1 MILKEIYITSFGNL
15 ENFKLDFSKD
25 LNSFCF
31 DNGYGK
37 TTITYF
43 IRAMFYGLAK
53 SSKNQFIRRRVTPFN
68 KTQFGGYLIFIDNGK
83 TYKIERTFAKSNA
96 DDTLTVYVD
105 GRESNELGDIPGLK
119 LFNLNEESFNNTIFI
134 TPKDLTFSADG
145 ELKTKLGHYVD
156 GEDETIGFDKALENL
171 DKYRKTFVPDK
182 EKDKNGLIAN
192 KKNQILDLE
201 SNQSQLK
208 TFKDSLEEHKK
219 RYDQL
224 NNDVKKI
231 QEELS
236 KASSLNGLIKDWET
250 YDRFQNNVNEL
261 KKNIS
266 DINAS
271 YPHGMP
277 LDEQIENIKNKEK
290 EKEEARSKLNNL
302 ELNDNEKEQLELLKN
317 HFKESIPSEEEI
329 NSLKEKHDKYR
340 ILLNTKEDALTDK
353 ELALIAQ
360 FDNKNIDEELLK
372 EDLSKYRELV
382 SESFNNQSTNNNKK
396 AKTKPIKE
404 IVIASISSL
413 FIIAGLISG
422 ILVHPL
428 LFIPSGLGLLSL
440 FFDAFIYLKNQINN
454 KVDSSINNSS
464 NSELQA
470 KRNALFLKISATLEK
485 AGYTILAENEIE
497 EKYAKF
503 VADVALYK
511 EAKTRQNVVNEAN
524 LALKSNILITKK
536 QLEAIYAKYH
546 YDGTENDNYDQLNK
560 DIALYKNYIERLKY
574 IEENRNSLLAKLA
587 SINDDVSSFIKK
599 YEIQNFDEFVLKLEN
614 DKTRLKVFENNLK
627 QANAEL
633 DQFKKEHKLDDRPV
647 VNETINIDE
656 LNNKNNELN
665 KEIAQENQERGEI
678 ENNIISLENKLSF
691 LDEYKEQ
698 LKTLNYR
705 YNLVK
710 NTISHLKKAE
720 DSLKAKYI
728 DPVKNSLITYIN
740 SLEET
745 LGKKLGIDAD
755 FNLYYI
761 EEGKQR
767 DYRHLSD
774 GILTLVLLSYK
785 LAILDNIF
793 SSDKPFIILDDIFA
807 YLDTDNLEKAKR
819 LLKKI
824 SNNKQILYFTC
835 YTNRHIA

>member
-15 ENFKLDFSKD
+15 ENYKLDFSKD

-43 IRAMFYGLAK
+43 LRAMFYGLAK

-68 KTQFGGYLIFIDNGK
+68 KTQFGGYLIYVDNGK
-83 TYKIERTFAKSNA
+83 TYKIERTFGKSNT

-105 GRESNELGDIPGLK
+105 GRESDELGDTPGLK
-119 LFNLNEESFNNTIFI
+119 LFNLDEESFNKTIFI

-145 ELKTKLGHYVD
+145 NLKTKLGHYVD
-156 GEDETIGFDKALENL
+156 SEDESIGYDKTLENL

-192 KKNQILDLE
+192 KKKEILDLE
-201 SNQSQLK
+201 NDQSQLNS
-208 TFKDSLEEHKK
+208 FKDSLEEHKN
-219 RYDQL
+219 RFDQL
-224 NNDVKKI
+224 NNDIKKI

-236 KASSLNGLIKDWET
+236 KASSLNGLIKDWES
-250 YDRFQNNVNEL
+250 YDRFQNNVDEL
-261 KKNIS
+261 KKNIAE
-266 DINAS
+266 INAS
-271 YPHGMP
+271 YPRGIP
-277 LDEQIENIKNKEK
+277 LDEEIEIIKNKEK

-302 ELNDNEKEQLELLKN
+302 ELNDNEKEQYELLQN
-317 HFKESIPSEEEI
+317 HFAKSVPSEEEI
-329 NSLKEKHDKYR
+329 NLLKEKHDQYR
-340 ILLNTKEDALTDK
+340 TLLNQKMDTLTDK
-353 ELALIAQ
+353 ELSLIAQ
-360 FDNKNIDEELLK
+360 FDNKNIDEDVLK

-382 SESFNNQSTNNNKK
+382 SESLNNQTISNNKK

-413 FIIAGLISG
+413 FIIAGLIAG

-428 LFIPSGLGLLSL
+428 LFIPSVLGLISL

-454 KVDSSINNSS
+454 KVESSINNSS
-464 NSELQA
+464 NSELQR

-485 AGYTILAENEIE
+485 VGYTVLTENEVE

-503 VADVALYK
+503 VADFALYND
-511 EAKTRQNVVNEAN
+511 AKTRQNVVNEAN
-524 LALKSNILITKK
+524 STLKSSVLKTEK
-536 QLEAIYAKYH
+536 QLEEIYSKYH
-546 YDGTENDNYDQLNK
+546 YDGPENDNYDQLNK
-560 DIALYKNYIERLKY
+560 DIALYKNFLERLKY
-574 IEENRNSLLAKLA
+574 IEENKNSLLAKIALL
-587 SINDDVSSFIKK
+587 NDDVSSFLKK
-599 YEIQNFDEFVLKLEN
+599 YEAQNFDEFVLKLEN
-614 DKTRLKVFENNLK
+614 DKTRLKVFEDNLK
-627 QANAEL
+627 QANVEL
-633 DQFKKEHKLDDRPV
+633 DQFKKEHQLKDRPAV
-647 VNETINIDE
+647 SEVINIDE

-665 KEIAQENQERGEI
+665 KEIARENQEIGEI
-678 ENNIISLENKLSF
+678 ENSILSLENKLSF
-691 LDEYKEQ
+691 LDEYKEELQ
-698 LKTLNYR
+698 TLNYK
-705 YNLVK
+705 YGLVK

-720 DSLKAKYI
+720 DSLKSKYI
-728 DPVKNSLITYIN
+728 DPVKNSLVKYIDP
-740 SLEET
+740 LEET
-745 LGKKLGIDAD
+745 LGKKLGIDPD

-793 SSDKPFIILDDIFA
+793 TTDKPFIILDDIFA
-807 YLDTDNLEKAKR
+807 YLDKDNLEKAKE
-819 LLKKI
+819 LIKKI
-824 SNNKQILYFTC
+824 SSNKQILYFTC
-835 YTNRHIA
+835 YSNRDIA